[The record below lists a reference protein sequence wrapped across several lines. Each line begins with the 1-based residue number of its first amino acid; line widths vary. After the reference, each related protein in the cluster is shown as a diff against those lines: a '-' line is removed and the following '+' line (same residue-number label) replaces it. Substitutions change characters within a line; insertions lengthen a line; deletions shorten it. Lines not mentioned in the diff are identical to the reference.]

1 MEKGNIMKSKQL
13 FKELMMLSFATLI
26 ISAAVFFFLVPSH
39 AAVSSVSGLAIV
51 IRQFVKL
58 PISVITMI
66 LNISLLIIGFF
77 TVGKEFGYK
86 TVYTSILLPL
96 FIGMFEMLFP
106 HFTSFTH
113 DALLDVVCYIF
124 VVSIGLAILFNMNAS
139 SGGID
144 IIAKIMNVYF
154 HVELGKAVSIAGL
167 LISFSSL
174 LAYDS
179 KTVILSLLGSYL
191 NGIVLDH
198 FIFDQN
204 MKKRVCIVSPKI
216 EEIRDFILNE
226 LHSGASIYKC
236 IGAYHGDVHDEIVCI
251 TDKAEFRKLMNFVHE
266 IDEDAFITVYKV
278 ANMQYRS
285 KVLEEK
291 VF

>member
-1 MEKGNIMKSKQL
+1 
-13 FKELMMLSFATLI
+13 
-26 ISAAVFFFLVPSH
+26 
-39 AAVSSVSGLAIV
+39 
-51 IRQFVKL
+51 
-58 PISVITMI
+58 MI